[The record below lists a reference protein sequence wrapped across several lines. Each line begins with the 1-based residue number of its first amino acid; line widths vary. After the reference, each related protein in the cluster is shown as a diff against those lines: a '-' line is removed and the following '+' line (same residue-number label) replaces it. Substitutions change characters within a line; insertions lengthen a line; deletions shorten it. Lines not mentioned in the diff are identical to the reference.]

1 MNGHVIGMTISPTK
15 DFLYVNVRSWPD
27 NAVPTQAQAP
37 PINENIELKIINL
50 ETLELEKKVNLV
62 PNKTLMVAH
71 YTHILRTFFHVF

>member
-50 ETLELEKKVNLV
+50 KTLELEQKVNLALNISIIM
-62 PNKTLMVAH
+62 PQE
-71 YTHILRTFFHVF
+71 